1 VSMVDLEPQV
11 QLIEGPALARRRR
24 LFRLAFWIYA
34 AILFTGTH
42 WPRLTMP
49 GPEGSDKVIHIGAFG
64 TWMLL
69 ATACGWFARPL
80 SDRNI
85 LRSLLLAAAYAGTDE
100 GLQAIPFVHRTA
112 ALDDYAA
119 NCIGIMLAALSLLIL
134 RHRLEKRSSADPEQ

>member
-1 VSMVDLEPQV
+1 MVDLEPQV
-11 QLIEGPALARRRR
+11 IQGPAPERRRR
-24 LFRLAFWIYA
+24 LTRLAFWIYA

-42 WPRLTMP
+42 WPNLKSP
-49 GPEGSDKVIHIGAFG
+49 GPEGSDKIIHIGAFG

-69 ATACGWFARPL
+69 ATAYGWFGRPL

-85 LRSLLLAAAYAGTDE
+85 LRTLLLAGAYAATDE

-119 NCIGIMLAALSLLIL
+119 NCIGIMLAALALLLL
-134 RHRLEKRSSADPEQ
+134 RHRLEKRSSADAQP